1 VLNGGS
7 GALILV
13 RFDLLKILLVDDNPH
28 MRMLLTQILR
38 AIDVR
43 HIHEA
48 SDGAEALQVMRGNN
62 IDIVFTDLTMQPLD
76 GIDFVRLLRN
86 SPDSPNQMAPVIM
99 ITGHSTVRRIAEARD
114 AGVNEILA
122 KPVTARGVLSRISE
136 VIENPR
142 PFLRAPD
149 YFGPERRRRTDPDYN
164 GPWRRG
170 GDQGPSFKLED

>member
-1 VLNGGS
+1 M
-7 GALILV
+7 

-48 SDGAEALQVMRGNN
+48 SDGAEGLQIMRGTN

-99 ITGHSTVRRIAEARD
+99 VTGHSTVRRIAEARD

-122 KPVTARGVLSRISE
+122 KPVTARGVLSRICE
-136 VIENPR
+136 VIDNPR
-142 PFLRAPD
+142 PFVRTPD
-149 YFGPERRRRTDPDYN
+149 YFGPERRRRADPDYT
-164 GPWRRG
+164 GPMRRST
-170 GDQGPSFKLED
+170 DSRGPIRIED